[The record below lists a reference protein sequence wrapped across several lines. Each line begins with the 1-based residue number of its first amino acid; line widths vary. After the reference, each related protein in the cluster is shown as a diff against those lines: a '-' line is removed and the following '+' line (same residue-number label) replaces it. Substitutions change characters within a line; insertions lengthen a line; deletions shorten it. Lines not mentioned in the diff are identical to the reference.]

1 MADSS
6 RPKFS
11 FSVKA
16 SKKPE
21 RPPPAP
27 VQPPEA
33 AAKDDRRVIL
43 SVDASGEFEDKDKA
57 PVPGHLIIPCK
68 NTLRPMPKRTAG
80 GLAKQEP
87 QERRDVVMVKSEF
100 GEAADA
106 LVKEAKGEV
115 SADDASL
122 PVPILARNTHL
133 AELRKAGLSEKD
145 QLKREMA
152 MLPEVRLGSYESV
165 PIEQFGMAM
174 LLGMGYDPKLHTT
187 KPLELK
193 KRAFDKAG
201 LGANIGLPGENA
213 PPAAKKVKVLGA
225 SEERFEASEDADQPP
240 PAAEAVSEMEVVHGP
255 ALPPTASPSPSQDS
269 NGVPTSR
276 DGGIEGEGGEGRL
289 ATWLL
294 KGLVVKI
301 ASQKH
306 PNYREKGRVLSVW
319 EEGGRVWTRVQLQG
333 SGKKVDA
340 SEKQLET
347 VVGRDCTTVK
357 IVSQE
362 DKRKIYMGRSAEVVE
377 RDSGRNLVVVRVR
390 SPDGDGKV
398 TLKLTFDEVCEYDD

>member
-1 MADSS
+1 M
-6 RPKFS
+6 
-11 FSVKA
+11 
-16 SKKPE
+16 
-21 RPPPAP
+21 
-27 VQPPEA
+27 
-33 AAKDDRRVIL
+33 
-43 SVDASGEFEDKDKA
+43 
-57 PVPGHLIIPCK
+57 
-68 NTLRPMPKRTAG
+68 
-80 GLAKQEP
+80 
-87 QERRDVVMVKSEF
+87 
-100 GEAADA
+100 
-106 LVKEAKGEV
+106 
-115 SADDASL
+115 
-122 PVPILARNTHL
+122 
-133 AELRKAGLSEKD
+133 
-145 QLKREMA
+145 
-152 MLPEVRLGSYESV
+152 
-165 PIEQFGMAM
+165 
-174 LLGMGYDPKLHTT
+174 
-187 KPLELK
+187 
-193 KRAFDKAG
+193 
-201 LGANIGLPGENA
+201 
-213 PPAAKKVKVLGA
+213 
-225 SEERFEASEDADQPP
+225 
-240 PAAEAVSEMEVVHGP
+240 
-255 ALPPTASPSPSQDS
+255 
-269 NGVPTSR
+269 
-276 DGGIEGEGGEGRL
+276 